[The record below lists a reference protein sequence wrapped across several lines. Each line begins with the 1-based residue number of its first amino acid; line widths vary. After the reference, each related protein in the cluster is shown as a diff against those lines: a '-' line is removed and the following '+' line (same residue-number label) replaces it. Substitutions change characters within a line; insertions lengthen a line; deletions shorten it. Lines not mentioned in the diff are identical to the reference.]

1 VERLESVGDVLAVPV
16 VSVEEQLR
24 AWLAQ
29 IRRARGV
36 YQQIVPYTR
45 LAKVVH
51 FLADWRIAD
60 WSESAAEA
68 FERLRVARIRI
79 GTQDLKIAAITLAN
93 DSLLLSANLG
103 DFQRVPGLRVENWL
117 HVQTSRP

>member
-29 IRRARGV
+29 VRRARGV
-36 YQQIVPYTR
+36 HQQIAPYTR
-45 LAKVVH
+45 LAKVIH

-60 WSESAAEA
+60 WSKPAAEA

-79 GTQDLKIAAITLAN
+79 GTQDLKIAAITLVN
-93 DSLLLSANLG
+93 DSLLLSANLA
-103 DFQRVPGLRVENWL
+103 DFQQVPGLRVENWL
-117 HVQTSRP
+117 HG